1 MNKSFL
7 IFIILSLIIIGASLA
22 YRHYCKLQNP
32 ECTVKKAD
40 PDDFGPI
47 EGIDW

>member
-7 IFIILSLIIIGASLA
+7 IFIILSLVIIGASLA
-22 YRHYCKLQNP
+22 YRHYCKLQDN
-32 ECTVKKAD
+32 ECTFKKVD
-40 PDDFGPI
+40 HNDFGPQ

>member
-7 IFIILSLIIIGASLA
+7 IFIILSLILIGASLA
-22 YRHYCKLQNP
+22 YRHYCKLQNT
-32 ECTVKKAD
+32 ECIFEQAD
-40 PDDFGPI
+40 ADDLGPI

>member
-7 IFIILSLIIIGASLA
+7 IFVILSVSIIAASLA
-22 YRHYCKLQNP
+22 YRHYCKLENP
-32 ECTVKKAD
+32 ECIFRQAD
-40 PDDFGPI
+40 PDDLGPQ

>member
-7 IFIILSLIIIGASLA
+7 IFIILSVILIGASLV

-32 ECTVKKAD
+32 ECVFKQVD
-40 PDDFGPI
+40 PDDLDPQ